1 MPSRFDDAID
11 VTDRALRTSRPL
23 RTWLGS
29 LRWCGDSIRMTTRL
43 DVKDRAILSES
54 GTEAIVFFL
63 LLATDPGAG
72 ARPIHLPLSIARA
85 RFDREAVALEGGA
98 STIYVMEAERREV
111 YARFV
116 VDAFRRGAKLRTGSG
131 DSLTFHGDGIG
142 AFRGATPILGGD
154 TSNVVLRIATGSG
167 DVVLKSYKFLDAGN
181 REPEILARLHAR
193 NFPHVARHLGDIAL
207 GQGKDRLVVGI
218 ATEHVD
224 AIDLF
229 TWFCDG
235 WRKSLGREAD
245 PREDISA
252 AGLNLA
258 SELGEAT
265 AALHE
270 ALIDHHPGLW
280 QPEPFTEEDFRDV
293 FKSATRSLG
302 SALRRLGH
310 LAHSEDPTIAESARR
325 ARAHLLDLRP
335 RIEGALRGLEASVG
349 GVKSVLHSDLHLA
362 QVLRRRSDGALLFVD
377 FEGEPDRTPVER
389 GRKLPPLRDVGSLVR
404 SFAYVRHYVIR
415 DFGSDGSNHDPPLEP
430 TSHPVPAES
439 MSEELTAWEEGM
451 VERFTRAYLT
461 RSALYHDLE
470 AIGARRMIRGW
481 AMEKALYELEY
492 ELKYRVSNFPI
503 PLEGIAALAAP
514 ART

>member
-1 MPSRFDDAID
+1 MPFRLRAVRDHQPGGDGLRDAGRGHAGWRHQGSRRRRRDRTPRPTERTRETRPGDHAHRGRPGHGYNDGQGGPAARGSPVHVGPDRGQDPGTVSVADVMPSRFDDAIE

-23 RTWLGS
+23 RTWLRS
-29 LRWCGDSIRMTTRL
+29 LRWCGDSIRITTRL

-63 LLATDPGAG
+63 LLAMDPGAG

-111 YARFV
+111 YARF
-116 VDAFRRGAKLRTGSG
+116 D
-131 DSLTFHGDGIG
+131 
-142 AFRGATPILGGD
+142 
-154 TSNVVLRIATGSG
+154 
-167 DVVLKSYKFLDAGN
+167 
-181 REPEILARLHAR
+181 
-193 NFPHVARHLGDIAL
+193 
-207 GQGKDRLVVGI
+207 
-218 ATEHVD
+218 VD

-245 PREDISA
+245 PREDVSA

-265 AALHE
+265 TALHE

-377 FEGEPDRTPVER
+377 FEGEPDRTPVEL

-430 TSHPVPAES
+430 TSHPVPAEA
-439 MSEELTAWEEGM
+439 MLEQLTAWEEGM
-451 VERFTRAYLT
+451 VERFTGAYLT

-514 ART
+514 ARS

>member
-1 MPSRFDDAID
+1 MPSRFDDAIE

-29 LRWCGDSIRMTTRL
+29 LRWCGDSIRITTRL

-98 STIYVMEAERREV
+98 SPIYVMEAERREV

-142 AFRGATPILGGD
+142 AFRGASPILGGD

-167 DVVLKSYKFLDAGN
+167 DVVLKSYKFLDTGN

-207 GQGKDRLVVGI
+207 GQGEDRLVVGI
-218 ATEHVD
+218 ATDHVD

-245 PREDISA
+245 PLEDISA

-280 QPEPFTEEDFRDV
+280 QAEPFTEEDFRNT

-302 SALRRLGH
+302 SALRRLGQ
-310 LAHSEDPTIAESARR
+310 LAHSEDPAVTESARG
-325 ARAHLLDLRP
+325 ARAQLLDLRP
-335 RIEGALRGLEASVG
+335 RIEGTLRELEASVG
-349 GVKSVLHSDLHLA
+349 GLKSVVHSDLHLA
-362 QVLRRRSDGALLFVD
+362 QVLRRRSDGELFFVD
-377 FEGEPDRTPVER
+377 FEGEPDRTSGER

-404 SFAYVRHYVIR
+404 SFAYVRHFVIR
-415 DFGSDGSNHDPPLEP
+415 DFVRKPSNRGSDPDP
-430 TSHPVPAES
+430 TSHLASSEAPL
-439 MSEELTAWEEGM
+439 EELTAWEGGM
-451 VERFTRAYLT
+451 VERFMEAYLT
-461 RSALYHDLE
+461 HSALYHNLE
-470 AIGARRMIRGW
+470 SRGARRLIRGW

-492 ELKYRVSNFPI
+492 ELKYRVSNFTI
-503 PLEGIAALAAP
+503 PLDGIAALAAP
-514 ART
+514 ARS